1 MAAGETRQL
10 PLEVTLPF
18 DTVNGSAD
26 VRLDFDISAERRYQF
41 SVYRTINI
49 GLDDVTLE
57 VTSRLNEQGELVVEQ
72 KLINKTEDPVSFRC
86 SLFIPDRQRMI
97 TQVVDQ
103 HAGRCAN
110 VSAGPRQRTD
120 RKNVVASGRRTYW
133 PANAERSVSAQQ

>member
-1 MAAGETRQL
+1 M
-10 PLEVTLPF
+10 
-18 DTVNGSAD
+18 NGPTD

-72 KLINKTEDPVSFRC
+72 KLINKTDDPVSFRC

-103 HAGRCAN
+103 GRGAD
-110 VSAGPRQRTD
+110 VQTYRLPRGSELIGKTLWLR
-120 RKNVVASGRRTYW
+120 RRTYR
-133 PANAERSVSAQQ
+133 PPDVERSVSGEAVKLHVKTAERFS